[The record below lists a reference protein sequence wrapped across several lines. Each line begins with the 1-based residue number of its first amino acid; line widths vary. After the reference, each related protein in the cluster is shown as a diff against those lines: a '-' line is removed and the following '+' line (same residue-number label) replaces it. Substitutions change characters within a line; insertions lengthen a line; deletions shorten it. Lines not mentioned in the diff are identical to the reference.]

1 MVSNDSNI
9 TFCKAQ
15 LKRFSGTDFFSNLD
29 DVAKEE
35 LLVALVVS
43 AESQAQAESWVSL
56 RLLESSVRPTP
67 ADFAR
72 YAAEYRK
79 ELAAQV
85 SWKPDHEDRA
95 NACPLCHGTGWHI
108 VFALTTREERGGA
121 RFAVTEPITEEQYR
135 AFSGGKL
142 NPLTQSVASGA
153 KRCKCDP
160 TDPHPLLAEERRKR
174 REHDAEHDAKWAAF
188 CADPKNKKLLG
199 GRLGGLLGAPIKQQ
213 KKAPSSEP
221 GA

>member
-1 MVSNDSNI
+1 MMVATDNNI
-9 TFCKAQ
+9 TFCQAQ
-15 LKRFSGTDFFSNLD
+15 LKRFSGTSFWSNVD
-29 DVAKEE
+29 DIAKNE
-35 LLVALVVS
+35 LVKALLVS
-43 AESQAQAESWVSL
+43 AESPAQAEAWISL
-56 RLLESSVRPTP
+56 HLLESPEYPKP

-174 REHDAEHDAKWAAF
+174 REHDAKWAAF

-213 KKAPSSEP
+213 KKAPSSEL